1 MTAGR
6 RRIGS
11 GSEFETQ
18 IGFSRAVVDGSWV
31 HVSGCTGVDY
41 ETMTFAD
48 GVVAQ
53 AEHAWQVRPIGPNP
67 VGAYAAAAETAVT
80 AFAADDIL
88 DRSLWLPEIRADEPF
103 AAPVAIGFHLVD
115 CVAHGWDVAAGIG
128 VEAEF
133 EPDLVAAA
141 LSIAEQVPTGAAR
154 EAPDAAFGP
163 VLPVDA
169 GRSELDRVLLLL
181 GRSPSWPTSA
191 LT

>member
-1 MTAGR
+1 M
-6 RRIGS
+6 
-11 GSEFETQ
+11 
-18 IGFSRAVVDGSWV
+18 
-31 HVSGCTGVDY
+31 
-41 ETMTFAD
+41 
-48 GVVAQ
+48 
-53 AEHAWQVRPIGPNP
+53 
-67 VGAYAAAAETAVT
+67 AAETAVT

-163 VLPVDA
+163 VLPRRRRPIRPRPGATPARTVTLVAHVGFDLT
-169 GRSELDRVLLLL
+169 RSHSV
-181 GRSPSWPTSA
+181 
-191 LT
+191 